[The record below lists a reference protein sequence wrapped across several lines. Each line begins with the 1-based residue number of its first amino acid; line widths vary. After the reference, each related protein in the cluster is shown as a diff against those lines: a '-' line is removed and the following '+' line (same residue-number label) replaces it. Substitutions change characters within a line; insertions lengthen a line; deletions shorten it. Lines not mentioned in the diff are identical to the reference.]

1 MFAATTGRK
10 VYNSAYRYEWS
21 PYDFAV
27 TDNGLSAKVLE
38 TLDYGEEKFIKCAV
52 GEEILYVKA
61 DSVSGDEVRLTPDA
75 GKVSVVESE
84 RQIRIL

>member
-1 MFAATTGRK
+1 MMGRM
-10 VYNSAYRYEWS
+10 
-21 PYDFAV
+21 
-27 TDNGLSAKVLE
+27 
-38 TLDYGEEKFIKCAV
+38 
-52 GEEILYVKA
+52 KA